1 MGSHFPEI
9 LTIPLK
15 DRALV
20 TGSSSFLDEEAETN
34 LDDLPFITPFVTV
47 VNGVRSR
54 LSHSEVYEDRF
65 FPQNV
70 PFRTMVL
77 VLYIITLAPATPNI
91 SLEKKK
97 VHHDEVE
104 VIFIRESEVPES
116 IISI

>member
-20 TGSSSFLDEEAETN
+20 TGSSSFPDEEAETN

-77 VLYIITLAPATPNI
+77 VLYITLAPATPNI

-104 VIFIRESEVPES
+104 VIFIRESEVPEP